1 MILDYT
7 DSVVFYLVF
16 YLNQNITQEDF
27 DQLVNNSNQKW
38 SLVQSEFNVTLANLG
53 LPISSIPELSE
64 ALPETE
70 GTGATVI
77 NEGTSAVNLRS
88 APNTDAA
95 VVASLE
101 TGASATALGKNEAG
115 DWIQVDLNGTL
126 GWVFAENITLN
137 VAIEELHIIDVTP

>member
-1 MILDYT
+1 M
-7 DSVVFYLVF
+7 
-16 YLNQNITQEDF
+16 
-27 DQLVNNSNQKW
+27 
-38 SLVQSEFNVTLANLG
+38 
-53 LPISSIPELSE
+53 
-64 ALPETE
+64 
-70 GTGATVI
+70 I

-137 VAIEELHIIDVTP
+137 VAIEELQIIDVTP